1 MKRYVRETQSD
12 FVLRAMASDLA
23 WAACAVAAVEAHLT
37 LCARFGEPLAREAA
51 RRNLEVDWA
60 RFAVVPLQEVVLV
73 RAIEIGC
80 QTRIRTLDALHLAAA
95 ERLSSGVTLLTFDE
109 RQAAAA
115 RELGFTVAP

>member
-1 MKRYVRETQSD
+1 MLSEARPYRWRI
-12 FVLRAMASDLA
+12 RARP
-23 WAACAVAAVEAHLT
+23 T
-37 LCARFGEPLAREAA
+37 